1 MEPVADQGA
10 GSWLDDLASA
20 APAPGGGAAAAMLA
34 AIGAAL
40 VSMVCELTVG
50 KPRYAEHEDVM
61 RAALASAAEFL
72 AEARR
77 LADADAVAFGAVS
90 EAYRR
95 PKGTEAERAARTEA
109 IQVALVGAAGVPLR
123 TAAVAAGIIELSERI
138 LPGAN
143 VNVLSDVAVAASS
156 ARAALEAAEVN
167 VEINVAA
174 LRDPAGQAALRAE
187 LAGFAPAAA
196 VADRVVAAVR
206 ERIGAGPGG

>member
-1 MEPVADQGA
+1 MEPVADQA
-10 GSWLDDLASA
+10 VGSWLDDLASA

-95 PKGTEAERAARTEA
+95 PKGTEAERVARTEA

-123 TAAVAAGIIELSERI
+123 TAAVAAGIVELSERI

-156 ARAALEAAEVN
+156 ARAALAAAEVN

-187 LAGFAPAAA
+187 LAGFGPAAA
-196 VADRVVAAVR
+196 AADRVVAAVR